1 MRIFTINTNNKLIP
15 YEEYQFKDSNVE
27 SELESLLESNPDY
40 FFEDSKIL
48 IIGRQV
54 TTNLN
59 TFIDLL
65 GIDKNGNTVAVELK
79 REKTPRETIAQLLEY
94 ASFVENLDYAQ
105 LNEIYQNYTGEDVDL
120 ESFHKEYFNA
130 ESDEALSFNKSTKLV
145 IVAQIITKEI
155 NQTALYLRKKGIDIY
170 CVEFKYFKTKSGEKI
185 ISSNF
190 VIGEDEFI
198 RSQVQSASLPKVNEK
213 QFIDSLDENG
223 FRVFSKI
230 FEFANKNNLL
240 FRWGSKGFSLNVEF
254 DNSFTAIIFGYPPA
268 SVFRQSIYTA
278 FDSIQKKVVDSGE
291 LIDLFKTLL
300 LDFGHFEPAKNR
312 LKWVIEENYSQEKID
327 EFINI
332 LYQIVEKIKSKELKA

>member
-1 MRIFTINTNNKLIP
+1 MIP
-15 YEEYQFKDSNVE
+15 YEEYQFKDSNLE

-130 ESDEALSFNKSTKLV
+130 ESDEALSFNK
-145 IVAQIITKEI
+145 
-155 NQTALYLRKKGIDIY
+155 
-170 CVEFKYFKTKSGEKI
+170 
-185 ISSNF
+185 
-190 VIGEDEFI
+190 
-198 RSQVQSASLPKVNEK
+198 
-213 QFIDSLDENG
+213 
-223 FRVFSKI
+223 
-230 FEFANKNNLL
+230 NL
-240 FRWGSKGFSLNVEF
+240 F
-254 DNSFTAIIFGYPPA
+254 
-268 SVFRQSIYTA
+268 
-278 FDSIQKKVVDSGE
+278 
-291 LIDLFKTLL
+291 
-300 LDFGHFEPAKNR
+300 
-312 LKWVIEENYSQEKID
+312 
-327 EFINI
+327 
-332 LYQIVEKIKSKELKA
+332 